1 MQKETETISIPIDTR
16 NFFTTL
22 DSLSSSTETLL
33 DTNLFVIE
41 KDFTVNSEGLTLHVL
56 KGKKTAEL
64 SKNICDSENLK
75 LFEPINM
82 VVMNW
87 DDRLKSLTTGITVEI
102 AETKISFKSA
112 TESKSDQAC
121 IKYLRQMAKRSNHI
135 FVTSM
140 SEFYSLYGKYKG
152 QTKSIKINSTHIYAD
167 DDDDGIF
174 ACVGDLKPLTEADII
189 ETGLRN
195 NFFSTLGKIIFSKL
209 ENLELDI
216 YNIFDT
222 S

>member
-1 MQKETETISIPIDTR
+1 
-16 NFFTTL
+16 
-22 DSLSSSTETLL
+22 
-33 DTNLFVIE
+33 
-41 KDFTVNSEGLTLHVL
+41 
-56 KGKKTAEL
+56 
-64 SKNICDSENLK
+64 
-75 LFEPINM
+75 
-82 VVMNW
+82 
-87 DDRLKSLTTGITVEI
+87 
-102 AETKISFKSA
+102 
-112 TESKSDQAC
+112 
-121 IKYLRQMAKRSNHI
+121 
-135 FVTSM
+135 M